1 MTAPKTQ
8 VNPRQKYQV
17 LQAFACPNKKH
28 WHKAGEEL
36 ELLPCEADFL
46 LLSCKICVSP
56 STATTKADKPTKG
69 EN

>member
-1 MTAPKTQ
+1 MATPKTQ

-28 WHKAGEEL
+28 WHQAGDVL

-46 LLSCKICVSP
+46 LLSGKIG
-56 STATTKADKPTKG
+56 AAKADKSTKG